1 MAFPNKRNVTPRYQQ
16 ISLNP
21 ADRINK
27 FQQILSPNPED
38 DGVWIH
44 QDAWFHLSKFDKESN
59 VTYDLKRRKWVY
71 AFILSGK
78 VTINGQ
84 ELETRDGL
92 EFGMY
97 LNFRLK
103 QIRRLKSC

>member
-1 MAFPNKRNVTPRYQQ
+1 MAFPNKRNVLEQ

-44 QDAWFHLSKFDKESN
+44 QDAWFHLGKFDKESN
-59 VTYDLKRRKWVY
+59 VTYDLKRRKWSVRFY
-71 AFILSGK
+71 SFRESD
-78 VTINGQ
+78 NQ
-84 ELETRDGL
+84 WSELETRDGL